1 MMNLPWEHR
10 RAVADAGTDATAAA
24 LDFPQRLRCFEPAW
38 LPRVLREAAAGA
50 AASGLAAAVM
60 GRADPAHEPAEA
72 TVENVWYVPDKQ
84 LVVVYRLGGVPALQA
99 LVTVVFDPPGAA
111 DDAPEA
117 DAADAPQRRAGAVR
131 LAGPRAWAWPWPHD
145 PGGLALADW
154 QRPAWAQQHLGAASA
169 TGTLQSPRLLS
180 YLPGQ
185 RCALLWHDAQDQPQ
199 VVQKAQRGAAQSHA
213 AMQALWQRPDRR
225 FAMAEPLAADAT
237 AAAAAV
243 RWERFVPGQRLEQ
256 AADALGWEPMLRRA
270 LAALVDLH
278 ASAVPGLPQQGRRDV
293 LDRLEGKVLRRIHGA
308 LPALAPA
315 CRRLTEALASDR
327 PGDEGPVATLH
338 GDLHTGN
345 LLVTPAGAIVFI
357 DLDSLVQGAP
367 AYDLALLTTRLL
379 LVGLIEP
386 ARRVQLA
393 PLLARIPQWYVEA
406 GGAAAAIE
414 HHAWHVAALLL
425 ACQIKTCIRHLAP
438 GLPGLAAQLLALA
451 ERVHQEGE
459 LCERA
464 CLANHPGRGA

>member
-10 RAVADAGTDATAAA
+10 RAMADADTDATAAA
-24 LDFPQRLRCFEPAW
+24 LDFPQRLGCFKPAW
-38 LPRVLREAAAGA
+38 LPRALREAAAGQP
-50 AASGLAAAVM
+50 ASG
-60 GRADPAHEPAEA
+60 PAEA
-72 TVENVWYVPDKQ
+72 TVENVWYAPGKQ
-84 LVVVYRLGGVPALQA
+84 LVVVYRLGGAPALQA

-111 DDAPEA
+111 GDASRA
-117 DAADAPQRRAGAVR
+117 DIADAPQRRAGALR

-154 QRPAWAQQHLGAASA
+154 QQPAWAQQHLGAASA
-169 TGTLQSPRLLS
+169 TTGALQSPRVLS

-185 RCALLWHDAQDQPQ
+185 RCALLWHDTQDQPR

-213 AMQALWQRPDRR
+213 AMRALWQRPERR
-225 FAMAEPLAADAT
+225 FAMAEPLAADAES
-237 AAAAAV
+237 AV

-256 AADALGWEPMLRRA
+256 AADTHGWEPMLRRA

-278 ASAVPGLPQQGRRDV
+278 TSAVPGLPRQGRRDV
-293 LDRLEGKVLRRIHGA
+293 LDRLEGKVLRRIRGA

-315 CRRLTEALASDR
+315 CSRLTEALARDH
-327 PGDEGPVATLH
+327 PADEGPVATLH

-345 LLVTPAGAIVFI
+345 LLVTPDGGVVFI
-357 DLDSLVQGAP
+357 DLDSLVRGAP

-386 ARRVQLA
+386 VRRAQLA
-393 PLLARIPQWYVEA
+393 PVLARIPQWYVEV
-406 GGAAAAIE
+406 GGAPAAIE
-414 HHAWHVAALLL
+414 HHAWHVATLLL
-425 ACQIKTCIRHLAP
+425 ARQIKTCIRHLAP
-438 GLPGLAAQLLALA
+438 GLHGLAAQLLALA

-459 LCERA
+459 LSERA
-464 CLANHPGRGA
+464 CLASQPGQGA